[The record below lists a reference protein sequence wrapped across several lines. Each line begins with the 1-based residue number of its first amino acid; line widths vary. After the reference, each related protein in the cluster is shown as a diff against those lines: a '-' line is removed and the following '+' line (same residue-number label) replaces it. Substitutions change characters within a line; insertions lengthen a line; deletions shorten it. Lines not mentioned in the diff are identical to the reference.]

1 MIVFD
6 FKVARHPCSIIRLV
20 QNAVFAVVLN
30 FCDFFLFKE
39 FLANFVVFIC
49 VFIFQ
54 ALNQDFHGQ
63 PMILFP

>member
-20 QNAVFAVVLN
+20 QNAVFAVVLI
-30 FCDFFLFKE
+30 FCDFFIFKK

-49 VFIFQ
+49 VF
-54 ALNQDFHGQ
+54 
-63 PMILFP
+63 LF